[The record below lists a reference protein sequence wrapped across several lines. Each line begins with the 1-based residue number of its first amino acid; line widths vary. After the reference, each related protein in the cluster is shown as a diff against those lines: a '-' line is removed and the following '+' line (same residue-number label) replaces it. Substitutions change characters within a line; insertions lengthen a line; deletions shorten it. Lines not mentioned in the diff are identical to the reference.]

1 MKFKPPAFLE
11 NIESPVEGEV
21 ALRKYAANPLSFG
34 GDGSLDLFAG
44 NSADA
49 TGNRTA
55 IVIGIDEV
63 GRGPLAGPVVACAA
77 VLKSPDALLTLN
89 DSKKL
94 SRPKR
99 EAMFEQVKDACACY
113 AIASASVEEIDE
125 MNILEADFLAMRRAL
140 QALGFPGLNET
151 APEIPIDAKGSLNDA
166 LSGSA
171 ACHPGLV
178 PGSPLASNVIQ
189 NNAANNVILNGAQR
203 NEGSSDSS
211 SNVIMLDPAACHPGL
226 VPGSPLASNVIQNNA
241 ANNVILNGAQ
251 RNEGSSD
258 SSSNVVM
265 PDPAACHPGLVPGS
279 PLALNA
285 NILIAVDGNLKIH
298 GVPAEKQMPIVK
310 GDGRIASIS
319 AASILAKVFRDRYMD
334 KLEEL
339 YPGYGFDKHAGY
351 GTKAHLDAIRRQG
364 FTPAHRKSFHPK
376 SL

>member
-1 MKFKPPAFLE
+1 MKFKLPAFLE

-21 ALRKYAANPLSFG
+21 ALRKYAANPLAFG
-34 GDGSLDLFAG
+34 GDGSPDLFSSAGLNADCADAHG
-44 NSADA
+44 NSS
-49 TGNRTA
+49 A

-63 GRGPLAGPVVACAA
+63 GRGPLAGPVVACVA

-99 EAMFEQVKDACACY
+99 EAMFEQVKEACACY

-140 QALGFPGLNET
+140 QALGFPGLNES
-151 APEIPIDAKGSLNDA
+151 APEIPIDVKGSLSSLVSVGEPA
-166 LSGSA
+166 EPRLSS
-171 ACHPGLV
+171 
-178 PGSPLASNVIQ
+178 
-189 NNAANNVILNGAQR
+189 
-203 NEGSSDSS
+203 
-211 SNVIMLDPAACHPGL
+211 
-226 VPGSPLASNVIQNNA
+226 
-241 ANNVILNGAQ
+241 
-251 RNEGSSD
+251 
-258 SSSNVVM
+258 
-265 PDPAACHPGLVPGS
+265 
-279 PLALNA
+279 

-364 FTPAHRKSFHPK
+364 YTPAHRKSFHPK
-376 SL
+376 GL

>member
-1 MKFKPPAFLE
+1 MKFKLPAFLE
-11 NIESPVEGEV
+11 NIESPAEGEV
-21 ALRKYAANPLSFG
+21 ALRKFAANPLAFG
-34 GDGSLDLFAG
+34 GDLDLFSAG
-44 NSADA
+44 ANGALFGNAAENSA
-49 TGNRTA
+49 
-55 IVIGIDEV
+55 IVVGIDEV

-99 EAMFEQVKDACACY
+99 EAMFDAVKDACACY

-125 MNILEADFLAMRRAL
+125 INILEADFLAMRRAL
-140 QALGFPGLNET
+140 QALGFPGFNET
-151 APEIPIDAKGSLNDA
+151 APEIPIEVKGSLKDA
-166 LSGSA
+166 A
-171 ACHPGLV
+171 
-178 PGSPLASNVIQ
+178 
-189 NNAANNVILNGAQR
+189 NVILNEAQR
-203 NEGSSDSS
+203 NEGSS
-211 SNVIMLDPAACHPGL
+211 
-226 VPGSPLASNVIQNNA
+226 
-241 ANNVILNGAQ
+241 NGF
-251 RNEGSSD
+251 
-258 SSSNVVM
+258 
-265 PDPAACHPGLVPGS
+265 P
-279 PLALNA
+279 
-285 NILIAVDGNLKIH
+285 NILVAVDGNLKIR

>member
-1 MKFKPPAFLE
+1 MKFKLPTFLE

-21 ALRKYAANPLSFG
+21 ALRKYAANPLTFG
-34 GDGSLDLFAG
+34 GDGSLDLFAAAGTASLAG
-44 NSADA
+44 NGA
-49 TGNRTA
+49 A
-55 IVIGIDEV
+55 IVIGVDEV

-99 EAMFEQVKDACACY
+99 EAMYDDVKDACACY

-151 APEIPIDAKGSLNDA
+151 APEIPIEVKGSLNEA
-166 LSGSA
+166 LSSSA

-178 PGSPLASNVIQ
+178 PGSPEV
-189 NNAANNVILNGAQR
+189 
-203 NEGSSDSS
+203 SSDDS
-211 SNVIMLDPAACHPGL
+211 SNA
-226 VPGSPLASNVIQNNA
+226 SPL
-241 ANNVILNGAQ
+241 
-251 RNEGSSD
+251 SS
-258 SSSNVVM
+258 
-265 PDPAACHPGLVPGS
+265 LVS
-279 PLALNA
+279 HLSF
-285 NILIAVDGNLKIH
+285 NILIAVDGNLKIR

-351 GTKAHLDAIRRQG
+351 GTKAHLDAIRRLG
-364 FTPAHRKSFHPK
+364 YTPAHRKSFHPK

>member
-1 MKFKPPAFLE
+1 MLIAENDDEAFCDAPTLSNFWLMKFKLPAFLE

-21 ALRKYAANPLSFG
+21 ALRKFAAE
-34 GDGSLDLFAG
+34 
-44 NSADA
+44 NSA
-49 TGNRTA
+49 
-55 IVIGIDEV
+55 IVVGIDEV

-99 EAMFEQVKDACACY
+99 EAMFDAVKDACACY

-125 MNILEADFLAMRRAL
+125 INILEADFLAMRRAL

-151 APEIPIDAKGSLNDA
+151 APEIPIEVKGSLKDA
-166 LSGSA
+166 A
-171 ACHPGLV
+171 
-178 PGSPLASNVIQ
+178 
-189 NNAANNVILNGAQR
+189 NVILNEVQR
-203 NEGSSDSS
+203 NEGSS
-211 SNVIMLDPAACHPGL
+211 
-226 VPGSPLASNVIQNNA
+226 
-241 ANNVILNGAQ
+241 NGY
-251 RNEGSSD
+251 
-258 SSSNVVM
+258 
-265 PDPAACHPGLVPGS
+265 P
-279 PLALNA
+279 
-285 NILIAVDGNLKIH
+285 NILVAVDGNLKIDKM
-298 GVPAEKQMPIVK
+298 PQDIQMPIVK

>member
-1 MKFKPPAFLE
+1 MKFKLPAFLE

-21 ALRKYAANPLSFG
+21 ALRKFAANPLAFG
-34 GDGSLDLFAG
+34 GDLDLFSAG
-44 NSADA
+44 ADGARSENAPENSA
-49 TGNRTA
+49 
-55 IVIGIDEV
+55 IVVGIDEV

-77 VLKSPDALLTLN
+77 VLQSPDALLTLN

-99 EAMFEQVKDACACY
+99 EAMFDAVKDACACY

-140 QALGFPGLNET
+140 QALGFPGLNEF
-151 APEIPIDAKGSLNDA
+151 APEIPIEVKGSFASLTTN
-166 LSGSA
+166 
-171 ACHPGLV
+171 HQ
-178 PGSPLASNVIQ
+178 PLTT
-189 NNAANNVILNGAQR
+189 
-203 NEGSSDSS
+203 
-211 SNVIMLDPAACHPGL
+211 
-226 VPGSPLASNVIQNNA
+226 
-241 ANNVILNGAQ
+241 
-251 RNEGSSD
+251 
-258 SSSNVVM
+258 
-265 PDPAACHPGLVPGS
+265 
-279 PLALNA
+279 
-285 NILIAVDGNLKIH
+285 LIAVDGNLKIR

-334 KLEEL
+334 KLEET

-351 GTKAHLDAIRRQG
+351 GTKSHLDAIRRLG

>member
-1 MKFKPPAFLE
+1 MKFKLPAFLE

-21 ALRKYAANPLSFG
+21 ALRKFAANPLAFG
-34 GDGSLDLFAG
+34 GDLDLFSAG
-44 NSADA
+44 ANGASSGSAVENSA
-49 TGNRTA
+49 
-55 IVIGIDEV
+55 IVVGIDEV

-99 EAMFEQVKDACACY
+99 EAMFDAVKDACACY

-125 MNILEADFLAMRRAL
+125 INILEADFLAMRRAL

-151 APEIPIDAKGSLNDA
+151 APEIPIEVKGSLKDA
-166 LSGSA
+166 A
-171 ACHPGLV
+171 
-178 PGSPLASNVIQ
+178 
-189 NNAANNVILNGAQR
+189 NVILNEAQR
-203 NEGSSDSS
+203 NEGSS
-211 SNVIMLDPAACHPGL
+211 
-226 VPGSPLASNVIQNNA
+226 
-241 ANNVILNGAQ
+241 NGF
-251 RNEGSSD
+251 
-258 SSSNVVM
+258 
-265 PDPAACHPGLVPGS
+265 P
-279 PLALNA
+279 
-285 NILIAVDGNLKIH
+285 NILIAVDGNLKIDKM
-298 GVPAEKQMPIVK
+298 PQDIQMPIVK

>member
-1 MKFKPPAFLE
+1 MKFKLPAFLE

-21 ALRKYAANPLSFG
+21 ALRKFAANPLAFG
-34 GDGSLDLFAG
+34 GDLDLFSAG
-44 NSADA
+44 ANGALSGSAVENSA
-49 TGNRTA
+49 
-55 IVIGIDEV
+55 IVVGIDEV

-99 EAMFEQVKDACACY
+99 EAMFDAVKDACACY

-125 MNILEADFLAMRRAL
+125 INILEADFLAMRRAL

-151 APEIPIDAKGSLNDA
+151 APEIPIEVKGSLKDA
-166 LSGSA
+166 A
-171 ACHPGLV
+171 
-178 PGSPLASNVIQ
+178 
-189 NNAANNVILNGAQR
+189 NVILNEAQR
-203 NEGSSDSS
+203 NEGSS
-211 SNVIMLDPAACHPGL
+211 
-226 VPGSPLASNVIQNNA
+226 
-241 ANNVILNGAQ
+241 NGF
-251 RNEGSSD
+251 
-258 SSSNVVM
+258 
-265 PDPAACHPGLVPGS
+265 P
-279 PLALNA
+279 
-285 NILIAVDGNLKIH
+285 NILVAVDGNLKIDKM
-298 GVPAEKQMPIVK
+298 PQDIQMPIVK

>member
-1 MKFKPPAFLE
+1 MKFKLPAFLE

-21 ALRKYAANPLSFG
+21 ALRKFAANPLAFG
-34 GDGSLDLFAG
+34 GDLDLFSAG
-44 NSADA
+44 ANGALSGNASENSA
-49 TGNRTA
+49 
-55 IVIGIDEV
+55 IVVGIDEV

-99 EAMFEQVKDACACY
+99 EAMFDAVKDACACY

-125 MNILEADFLAMRRAL
+125 INILEADFLAMRRAL

-151 APEIPIDAKGSLNDA
+151 APEIPIEVKGSLKDA
-166 LSGSA
+166 A
-171 ACHPGLV
+171 
-178 PGSPLASNVIQ
+178 
-189 NNAANNVILNGAQR
+189 NVILNEAQR
-203 NEGSSDSS
+203 NEGSS
-211 SNVIMLDPAACHPGL
+211 
-226 VPGSPLASNVIQNNA
+226 
-241 ANNVILNGAQ
+241 NGF
-251 RNEGSSD
+251 
-258 SSSNVVM
+258 
-265 PDPAACHPGLVPGS
+265 P
-279 PLALNA
+279 
-285 NILIAVDGNLKIH
+285 NILVAVDGNLKIDKM
-298 GVPAEKQMPIVK
+298 PQDIQMPIVK

-364 FTPAHRKSFHPK
+364 FTSAHRKSFHPK

>member
-1 MKFKPPAFLE
+1 MKFKLPAFLE

-21 ALRKYAANPLSFG
+21 ALRKFAANPLAFG
-34 GDGSLDLFAG
+34 GDLDLFSAG
-44 NSADA
+44 ANGALSGNASENSV
-49 TGNRTA
+49 
-55 IVIGIDEV
+55 IVVGIDEV

-99 EAMFEQVKDACACY
+99 EAMFDAVKDACACY

-125 MNILEADFLAMRRAL
+125 INILEADFLAMRRAL

-151 APEIPIDAKGSLNDA
+151 APEIPIEVKGSLKDA
-166 LSGSA
+166 A
-171 ACHPGLV
+171 
-178 PGSPLASNVIQ
+178 
-189 NNAANNVILNGAQR
+189 NVILNEAQR
-203 NEGSSDSS
+203 NEGSS
-211 SNVIMLDPAACHPGL
+211 
-226 VPGSPLASNVIQNNA
+226 
-241 ANNVILNGAQ
+241 NGF
-251 RNEGSSD
+251 
-258 SSSNVVM
+258 
-265 PDPAACHPGLVPGS
+265 P
-279 PLALNA
+279 
-285 NILIAVDGNLKIH
+285 NILVAVDGNLKIDKM
-298 GVPAEKQMPIVK
+298 PQDIQMPIVK

>member
-140 QALGFPGLNET
+140 QTLGFPGLNET
-151 APEIPIDAKGSLNDA
+151 APEIPIDAKGSLN
-166 LSGSA
+166 
-171 ACHPGLV
+171 
-178 PGSPLASNVIQ
+178 NVIQ
-189 NNAANNVILNGAQR
+189 
-203 NEGSSDSS
+203 
-211 SNVIMLDPAACHPGL
+211 
-226 VPGSPLASNVIQNNA
+226 
-241 ANNVILNGAQ
+241 NGAQ

-265 PDPAACHPGLVPGS
+265 LDPAACHPGLVPGS

>member
-1 MKFKPPAFLE
+1 MGTASPYTISIANHGVIMKFKLPAFLE
-11 NIESPVEGEV
+11 NIESPIEGEV
-21 ALRKYAANPLSFG
+21 ALRKFAANPLAFG
-34 GDGSLDLFAG
+34 GDLDLFSADG
-44 NSADA
+44 AHSGNVAENSA
-49 TGNRTA
+49 
-55 IVIGIDEV
+55 IVVGIDEV

-99 EAMFEQVKDACACY
+99 EAMFDAVKDACACY

-151 APEIPIDAKGSLNDA
+151 APEIPIEVKGSFASLTTN
-166 LSGSA
+166 
-171 ACHPGLV
+171 HQ
-178 PGSPLASNVIQ
+178 PLTT
-189 NNAANNVILNGAQR
+189 
-203 NEGSSDSS
+203 
-211 SNVIMLDPAACHPGL
+211 
-226 VPGSPLASNVIQNNA
+226 
-241 ANNVILNGAQ
+241 
-251 RNEGSSD
+251 
-258 SSSNVVM
+258 
-265 PDPAACHPGLVPGS
+265 
-279 PLALNA
+279 
-285 NILIAVDGNLKIH
+285 LIAVDGNLKIR

-376 SL
+376 GL

>member
-1 MKFKPPAFLE
+1 MKFKLPAFLE

-21 ALRKYAANPLSFG
+21 ALRKFAANPLAFG
-34 GDGSLDLFAG
+34 GDLDLFSAG
-44 NSADA
+44 ADGALSGSAAENSA
-49 TGNRTA
+49 
-55 IVIGIDEV
+55 IVVGIDEV

-99 EAMFEQVKDACACY
+99 EAMFDAVKDACACY

-125 MNILEADFLAMRRAL
+125 INILEADFLAMRRAL

-151 APEIPIDAKGSLNDA
+151 APEIPIEVKGSLKDA
-166 LSGSA
+166 A
-171 ACHPGLV
+171 
-178 PGSPLASNVIQ
+178 
-189 NNAANNVILNGAQR
+189 NVILNEAQR
-203 NEGSSDSS
+203 NEGSS
-211 SNVIMLDPAACHPGL
+211 
-226 VPGSPLASNVIQNNA
+226 
-241 ANNVILNGAQ
+241 NGF
-251 RNEGSSD
+251 
-258 SSSNVVM
+258 
-265 PDPAACHPGLVPGS
+265 P
-279 PLALNA
+279 
-285 NILIAVDGNLKIH
+285 NILVAVDGNLKIDKM
-298 GVPAEKQMPIVK
+298 PQDIQMPIVK

>member
-1 MKFKPPAFLE
+1 MLIAENDDEAFCVAPTLSNFWLMKFKLPAFLE

-21 ALRKYAANPLSFG
+21 ALRKFAANPLAFG
-34 GDGSLDLFAG
+34 GDLDLFSAG
-44 NSADA
+44 ANGAHSESAAENSA
-49 TGNRTA
+49 
-55 IVIGIDEV
+55 IVVGIDEV

-94 SRPKR
+94 FRPKR
-99 EAMFEQVKDACACY
+99 EAMFDAVKDACACY

-125 MNILEADFLAMRRAL
+125 INILEADFLAMRRAL
-140 QALGFPGLNET
+140 QALGFPGLNES
-151 APEIPIDAKGSLNDA
+151 APEIPIEVKGSFAEVLGTP
-166 LSGSA
+166 S
-171 ACHPGLV
+171 CPK
-178 PGSPLASNVIQ
+178 
-189 NNAANNVILNGAQR
+189 
-203 NEGSSDSS
+203 
-211 SNVIMLDPAACHPGL
+211 
-226 VPGSPLASNVIQNNA
+226 
-241 ANNVILNGAQ
+241 
-251 RNEGSSD
+251 
-258 SSSNVVM
+258 
-265 PDPAACHPGLVPGS
+265 
-279 PLALNA
+279 
-285 NILIAVDGNLKIH
+285 ILIAVDGNLKIDKM
-298 GVPAEKQMPIVK
+298 PQDIQMPIVK

>member
-1 MKFKPPAFLE
+1 MKFKLPAFLE

-21 ALRKYAANPLSFG
+21 ALRKYAANPLAFG
-34 GDGSLDLFAG
+34 GDLDLFSAG
-44 NSADA
+44 NVAGSDASCADVANNSA
-49 TGNRTA
+49 A

-77 VLKSPDALLTLN
+77 VLKSPEALLTLN

-151 APEIPIDAKGSLNDA
+151 APEIPIEVKGSFN
-166 LSGSA
+166 
-171 ACHPGLV
+171 CHPGLV
-178 PGSPLASNVIQ
+178 PGSPFPS
-189 NNAANNVILNGAQR
+189 
-203 NEGSSDSS
+203 
-211 SNVIMLDPAACHPGL
+211 
-226 VPGSPLASNVIQNNA
+226 
-241 ANNVILNGAQ
+241 
-251 RNEGSSD
+251 
-258 SSSNVVM
+258 
-265 PDPAACHPGLVPGS
+265 
-279 PLALNA
+279 
-285 NILIAVDGNLKIH
+285 NILIAVDGNLKIR
-298 GVPAEKQMPIVK
+298 GVSAEKQMPIVK

-364 FTPAHRKSFHPK
+364 YTPAHRKSFHPK
-376 SL
+376 GL